1 MRKIWNVAIYARVST
16 DKKEQSESIPAQVGN
31 LKKWLIEKSK
41 GDKEAVYNL
50 TDIYEDQGMSGS
62 NFDRDSF
69 IRMKQ
74 DIEDKKI
81 NMVLTRDLSRFSR
94 NYVLAGYYLE
104 DYFKVNNVRFVSA
117 LDNVDTENEFND
129 IIPFKNILNEM
140 YIKDC
145 SKRVRS
151 ALNDRMQRGSSI
163 ASKPPYGYKFEE
175 YYEGNQKT
183 IVLVLEGGETTEVV
197 NEIFTLYISGW
208 GAGRIATY
216 LNKKGI
222 EPPSSRLKNF
232 KRKKFGIWTNN
243 TIFSILR
250 NPKYGGYMVQQ
261 RWRKVSYKIKKIN
274 VTEESEWIC
283 GREFEGIIDK
293 QTFKKVQKLIDE
305 RRHGYRYKNGVIHPF
320 SKVLKCGDCN
330 GAMAYRAKYKGYKCA
345 NSQMG
350 GNRCTAHSV
359 KEEYLIS
366 LMKANLKEMIDKNI
380 NKDKYYD
387 SIKEINLDNN
397 FKKELLTVENQLS
410 TLDSKFQSLYGDKLM
425 EVITERNFN
434 NMVQVIQ
441 KSQEKLIKRKKELDE
456 ILINNSADTGD
467 ILQIY
472 KDEIEKVLEVKE
484 IDRGLV
490 ETLVDKIIVTENKE
504 KKEKSVEVYFKFS
517 NNQN

>member
-31 LKKWLIEKSK
+31 LKKWLLEKSRN
-41 GDKEAVYNL
+41 DKDAVYNL
-50 TDIYEDQGMSGS
+50 IDVYEDQGMSGS

-104 DYFKVNNVRFVSA
+104 DYFKVNNIRFISV
-117 LDNVDTENEFND
+117 LDNVDTESEFND

-151 ALNDRMQRGSSI
+151 ALTDRMQRGSSI

-175 YYEGNQKT
+175 FYEGNQKT
-183 IVLVLEGGETTEVV
+183 IVLVEEGGETTEVV
-197 NEIFTLYISGW
+197 KEIFALYINGW
-208 GAGRIATY
+208 GAGRIATH

-222 EPPSSRLKNF
+222 EPPSARLKNF

-250 NPKYGGYMVQQ
+250 NPKYAGYMVQQ
-261 RWRKVSYKIKKIN
+261 RWRKVSYKIKKIKT
-274 VTEESEWIC
+274 TEEHEWIW

-293 QTFKKVQKLIDE
+293 QTFKKVQKLLDE
-305 RRHGYRYKNGVIHPF
+305 RSSGYRYKNGVLHPF
-320 SKVLKCGDCN
+320 SRILKCGDCQ
-330 GAMAYRAKYKGYKCA
+330 GAMTYRAKYKGYKCV

-350 GNRCTAHSV
+350 GQRCTAHSV
-359 KEEYLIS
+359 KEEYLVELI
-366 LMKANLKEMIDKNI
+366 KTNLKEVIDKNI

-387 SIKEINLDNN
+387 SIKGISIDNN
-397 FKKELLTVENQLS
+397 LERELLTVNQQLS
-410 TLDSKFQSLYGDKLM
+410 ILDGKFQKLYEDKLM
-425 EVITERNFN
+425 EVITERNFS
-434 NMVQVIQ
+434 NMVAVIQ
-441 KSQEKLIKRKKELDE
+441 EKQEKLIKRKRELDE
-456 ILINNSADTGD
+456 ILSNNLNTDD
-467 ILQIY
+467 VFEIY
-472 KDEIEKVLEVKE
+472 KDEIKKVLEVEKM
-484 IDRGLV
+484 DRALV
-490 ETLVDKIIVTENKE
+490 ETLVEKIIVTENKE
-504 KKEKSVEVYFKFS
+504 KKEKTVEVYFKFS
-517 NNQN
+517 NNQI